1 LRSIRELRRPG
12 SEYASLKQCQKE
24 VREIKALY
32 DQEGINYVD
41 TSHVSVEEI
50 AASILQ
56 MQKLERRL
64 LL

>member
-56 MQKLERRL
+56 KQKLERRL